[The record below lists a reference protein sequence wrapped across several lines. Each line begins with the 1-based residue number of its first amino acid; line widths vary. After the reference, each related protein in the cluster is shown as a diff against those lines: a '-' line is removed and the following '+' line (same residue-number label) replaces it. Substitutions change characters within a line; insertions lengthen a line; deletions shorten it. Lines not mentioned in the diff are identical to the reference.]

1 MGLPKKMGI
10 WMDYSIPYLTG
21 FTSNSFEIIKAEST
35 SFESTKL
42 YPIKTL
48 AALLEKRDRLLQTYY
63 YKIASKIKNY
73 DRIIIFGPTN
83 AKTELFDVLSE
94 DDRFL
99 KTKIEITNTDQMNPA
114 EQHQFIKNY
123 FSDK

>member
-1 MGLPKKMGI
+1 MGI
-10 WMDYSIPYLTG
+10 WMDYSTAYLTG
-21 FTSNSFEIIKAEST
+21 FTSNSFEIIKVEST
-35 SFESTKL
+35 SFDSTKL

-48 AALLEKRDRLLQTYY
+48 AILLEKRDQLLQTYY
-63 YKIASKIKNY
+63 YKIANKIKNY

-94 DDRFL
+94 DERFL
-99 KTKIEITNTDQMNPA
+99 KTKIEITNTDQMNPT

-123 FSDK
+123 FSNK